1 MTLSFDAVPPPAHS
15 STAVNPAKLRDEIH
29 RLSQRLVRARESYN
43 QDFIMGDPE
52 VPLDEQLAVIE
63 SYSAKL
69 EIVTEQLRQHDAGTL
84 PTAGVPEQPSSIR
97 AQTLA
102 QTEVRRG
109 RAAPRHQPRSPAAPG
124 PAPAAGDASP
134 RPAPVSRT
142 RTAPRSSATAAPSC
156 GPRTPP
162 WASTSGTRLTSV
174 G

>member
-97 AQTLA
+97 AQALA
-102 QTEVRRG
+102 QTEVATRPSSLGTRSRSLRR
-109 RAAPRHQPRSPAAPG
+109 RRDTS
-124 PAPAAGDASP
+124 
-134 RPAPVSRT
+134 RPAPGSRT